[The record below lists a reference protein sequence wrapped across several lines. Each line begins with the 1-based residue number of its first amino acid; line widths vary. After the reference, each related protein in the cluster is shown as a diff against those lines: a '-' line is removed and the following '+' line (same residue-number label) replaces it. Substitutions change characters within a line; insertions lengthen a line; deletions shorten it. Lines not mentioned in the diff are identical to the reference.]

1 LLLGSN
7 WDKYETSEIPSS
19 ESEMIVLI
27 NEKEE
32 LSLDPDGLLIAD
44 DYLHLSQ
51 ALLATEKAVAAGVLD
66 IRVLGICI

>member
-1 LLLGSN
+1 
-7 WDKYETSEIPSS
+7 
-19 ESEMIVLI
+19 MRVLI